1 MNIKQV
7 FVLNGESLN
16 ILYGVLDLIKIYM
29 SGYELL
35 GFIWLFNNLIIW
47 AGISYI
53 NDYLNDIPFLTK
65 FRNKHFVLTI
75 VCIVSSMIIIIW
87 LLKAEHK

>member
-1 MNIKQV
+1 MN
-7 FVLNGESLN
+7 
-16 ILYGVLDLIKIYM
+16 
-29 SGYELL
+29 GYELL

-47 AGISYI
+47 TGICHI
-53 NDYLNDIPFLTK
+53 NDSPDDIPFLTK
-65 FRNKHFVLTI
+65 FINKHFVLTI